1 MCLLFV
7 TNIRP
12 ESWIGQRKIL
22 VLLRVSYTRLVYVE
36 GTPYILG
43 RVGGCGGFGGV
54 TPFLWR

>member
-12 ESWIGQRKIL
+12 GSWIGQRKIL
-22 VLLRVSYTRLVYVE
+22 VLLKVSYTRLVCVR
-36 GTPYILG
+36 GTLYILG
-43 RVGGCGGFGGV
+43 RVRGCGGFSV